1 MKLQEEQPCRSPRSI
16 GHMAKVLSLPMR
28 KVCVLPRSMVFLIGK
43 GNPVSPPHTKR
54 EVPHAHQNS
63 QLFARPRHFGGRE
76 YFCHDG
82 VPGHPPGYPSPQA
95 VDPEPDA
102 HQNCHRNP
110 AAAEIFQHTPSDP
123 SGTAANRQPQCPEC
137 RSEPP
142 GVLLHLV

>member
-95 VDPEPDA
+95 VDPEPDK
-102 HQNCHRNP
+102 NTCYKDNLKVSMP
-110 AAAEIFQHTPSDP
+110 CCGNFPTPP
-123 SGTAANRQPQCPEC
+123 S
-137 RSEPP
+137 RSKWSCCKPSATVP
-142 GVLLHLV
+142 RM